1 MHYKQP
7 DPPQTVDYSLKSIL
21 SWPTVVRRR
30 NDRKNT
36 IRRHSRQS
44 RFCHLGLQCS
54 DVDRYIQVADYWGTT
69 TLQRPSHRLK
79 IAYNYRMM

>member
-30 NDRKNT
+30 NDRKT
-36 IRRHSRQS
+36 LSEDTQ
-44 RFCHLGLQCS
+44 
-54 DVDRYIQVADYWGTT
+54 DRVA
-69 TLQRPSHRLK
+69 SV
-79 IAYNYRMM
+79 I